1 MLLQGLRNSPLPP
14 GGGGLGWGGSS
25 REGEKTFSE
34 CIHIFLTGFMGTGK
48 SSVGK
53 VLAART
59 GRRFV
64 DLDEAVVAAAGMS
77 ITDIFASRGEPAFRA
92 LESEAL
98 QKVSLESGLVVATGG
113 GAVIDP
119 ENRRVMRATGCIVNL
134 TASAD
139 AIGARL
145 GDDDTRPLLQED
157 NPHSKIVSMLA
168 QRESFYADADV
179 RIETGGRSVADIVDE
194 ILVWLKNR
202 CT

>member
-1 MLLQGLRNSPLPP
+1 
-14 GGGGLGWGGSS
+14 
-25 REGEKTFSE
+25 
-34 CIHIFLTGFMGTGK
+34 MGTGK

-98 QKVSLESGLVVATGG
+98 YTLASDSCLVVATGG

-119 ENRRVMRATGCIVNL
+119 ENRRTMRSSGVIVNL

-139 AIGARL
+139 SIGERL
-145 GDDDTRPLLQED
+145 TGDESRPLLRED
-157 NPHSKIVSMLA
+157 GSRSKITSMLA
-168 QRESFYADADV
+168 EREPYYADADV
-179 RIETGGRSVADIVDE
+179 RIETSGRSVEEIVE
-194 ILVWLKNR
+194 KILVWLKNIPER
-202 CT
+202 GVA

>member
-1 MLLQGLRNSPLPP
+1 MTAISTTSVRTERDN
-14 GGGGLGWGGSS
+14 
-25 REGEKTFSE
+25 
-34 CIHIFLTGFMGTGK
+34 IFLTGFMGTGK

-53 VLAART
+53 VLAKRL
-59 GRRFV
+59 GRKFS
-64 DLDEAVVAAAGMS
+64 DLDAVIVATAGMS
-77 ITDIFASRGEPAFRA
+77 IPDIFAREGEPGFRR
-92 LESEAL
+92 LEREAL
-98 QKVSLESGLVVATGG
+98 QKISLESGLVVATGG

-145 GDDDTRPLLQED
+145 VDDDTRPLLQED

-168 QRESFYADADV
+168 QREPFYADADV